1 MEGGLTMNP
10 TSLPPCSWTPGLQD
24 HEKEI
29 SVIYKLP
36 GPCCSGGLR
45 QNPSGKLKVSTPP
58 RVGEDLK

>member
-36 GPCCSGGLR
+36 FSL
-45 QNPSGKLKVSTPP
+45 QNYKIA
-58 RVGEDLK
+58 